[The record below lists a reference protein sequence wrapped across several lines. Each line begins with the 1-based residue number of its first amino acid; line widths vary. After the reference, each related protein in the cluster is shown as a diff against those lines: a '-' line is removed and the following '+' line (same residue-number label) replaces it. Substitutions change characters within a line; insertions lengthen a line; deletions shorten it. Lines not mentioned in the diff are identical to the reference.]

1 MSEGGAMAMLEVE
14 NLSRAFGALW
24 AVNNVSF
31 NVNEGEIVGL
41 IGPNGSGKST
51 VFHLIT
57 GLLKPNNGMIRYN
70 GKDIT
75 KLKTYQIS
83 QAGIARTFQI
93 VKPFSEMST
102 LKNVMVGRA
111 FGSSPGHTMEEIESD
126 SLELL
131 SFTAL
136 SPKSTM
142 IAGRLGLVYRKKLEL
157 ARALA
162 TKPKLLLLDEVM
174 AGLNPTEMMETVEF
188 LKTIQKTGVT
198 MIVVEHVIK
207 ALFSM
212 VDRVVVLSAG
222 EKIADGSPQD
232 IVCNE
237 EVIRVYLG
245 DYNYA

>member
-1 MSEGGAMAMLEVE
+1 MAMLEVE

-31 NVNEGEIVGL
+31 NVKEGEIVGL

-75 KLKTYQIS
+75 KLKPHQIS
-83 QAGIARTFQI
+83 QVGIARTFQI
-93 VKPFSEMST
+93 VKPFSEMTT

-111 FGSSPGHTMEEIESD
+111 FGSSPGRTMRDIESD
-126 SLELL
+126 SRELL
-131 SFTAL
+131 AFTAL

-174 AGLNPTEMMETVEF
+174 AGLNPTEMAETVEY
-188 LKTIQKTGVT
+188 LKKIRSRGVT
-198 MIVVEHVIK
+198 MIVVEHVMK

-222 EKIADGSPQD
+222 EKIAEGSPQN
-232 IVCNE
+232 ISCNE

-245 DYNYA
+245 DHSYA

>member
-1 MSEGGAMAMLEVE
+1 MAMLDVE

-31 NVNEGEIVGL
+31 SVNEGEILGL

-51 VFHLIT
+51 LFHLIS
-57 GLLKPNNGMIRYN
+57 GLLKPNRGIIRYN

-75 KLKTYQIS
+75 KLKPHQIS
-83 QAGIARTFQI
+83 QVGIARTFQI
-93 VKPFSEMST
+93 VKPFPEMTT

-111 FGSSPGHTMEEIESD
+111 FGSTPGHSMGEIEAD
-126 SLELL
+126 SQELL
-131 SFTAL
+131 EFTAL
-136 SPKSTM
+136 KGKSGVM
-142 IAGRLGLVYRKKLEL
+142 AGRLGLVYRKKLEL

-162 TKPKLLLLDEVM
+162 TRPRLLLLDEVM

-188 LKTIQKTGVT
+188 LKKIRKTGVT
-198 MIVVEHVIK
+198 MVVVEHVIK

-222 EKIADGSPQD
+222 EKIAEGTPKD
-232 IVCNE
+232 ISCNE

-245 DYNYA
+245 DHNYA